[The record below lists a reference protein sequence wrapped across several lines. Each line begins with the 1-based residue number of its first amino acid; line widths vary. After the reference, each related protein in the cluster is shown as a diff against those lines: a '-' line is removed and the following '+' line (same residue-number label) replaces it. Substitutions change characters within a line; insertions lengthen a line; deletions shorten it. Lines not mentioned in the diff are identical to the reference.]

1 MPSEHRHHSSAAQRF
16 KLDSNDEV
24 TTDVGYESLC
34 PRKILRTREVY
45 NTDGLIDDRSPLTV
59 KSFRALDFR
68 TCGTLELRRVDG
80 VVELNHA

>member
-1 MPSEHRHHSSAAQRF
+1 MDIKCYSVTGCSGRHSSAAQRF

-59 KSFRALDFR
+59 KSFRALDLWAL
-68 TCGTLELRRVDG
+68 TK
-80 VVELNHA
+80 